1 MSEKLSLSG
10 EKYIAEKGDKRIE
23 YKFKH
28 EDKLILMLY
37 NENTILKDLKPLIK
51 IAKKLKNKLIEATE
65 LEHATKDNINGEW
78 KKTEV
83 FDYVTNQLVGLRVR
97 QYE

>member
-10 EKYIAEKGDKRIE
+10 EKYIAHKGDKRIE

-37 NENTILKDLKPLIK
+37 NESTTLKDLKPLIK
-51 IAKKLKNKLIEATE
+51 IPKKLRYRLIEATE
-65 LEHATKDNINGEW
+65 LEHATKDNINGKW
-78 KKTEV
+78 NNVEV